1 MIWWL
6 FLGRGEILLITTY
19 CLNVLQQVSTIFRIR
34 KHSTLE
40 KKEIRRINRKHLR
53 INVQIK
59 TVKLPEGN

>member
-19 CLNVLQQVSTIFRIR
+19 YLNVLQQVSTIFRIR